1 MARWWL
7 IVVMLVAGSG
17 VLSAQQLS
25 DSYYKENPSWID
37 AELWAQDDN
46 YSILAPRGEFSP
58 YEKYSLY
65 GFSFVDY
72 SYRSGEELSARLG
85 SIELAN
91 PLSQYPDYNILSLLR
106 RVPSAREL
114 RGVRSHTLRGAEGRV
129 EIFDTS
135 PSGLTPSSNLRTQF
149 STRTYLFGAG
159 YSIIGGTPQGLNYSL
174 AVGGRWG
181 RDAHIEGIFG
191 EEEYLWLSGEK
202 VWNDGSDRRQSVQ
215 VALMV
220 APTIRSQR
228 SWNTEEVFTLS
239 GNDLYNSYWGWQEGK
254 VRSSRVRREC
264 LPALYAAWN
273 IDDSYIL
280 SNINISALLRGG
292 RRSRSTL
299 DWEGAPSPM
308 ADYYAYL
315 PSGAKDPEVGLL
327 AGEVWHNGDERYTQ
341 VDWASLYL
349 ANVLSS
355 EGARYALMQEREDL
369 LSGVVDASAAL
380 LGLEGGRVGVTLTGL
395 GSHNYNTPTDL
406 LGATRLL
413 DGYDLYDYS
422 LSHLSWKLYA
432 SLHRSCE
439 WGTFSAGAEFGEEWV
454 DYRGSHTARK
464 AARRDLVVR
473 SRASWSKDMTEH
485 LTMGAVARYDHLA
498 PLWSDAMG
506 SAEGAVSVNPY
517 AEGIDL
523 FGAELWGSLKV
534 GSKATLYGS
543 IYGRTEMG
551 VSSVEHFWNDL
562 ADEYCALMAGGLTRV
577 AAGVELSAEVDIT
590 RTFSLA
596 GHCSVGVAQMAK
608 SGVGDI
614 VTYNE
619 GRMVAEG
626 VVLHTRGIDYSATP
640 TLTSAL
646 TARYTTPRGWLL
658 GAEWA
663 FVAGRRLEPSL
674 LLHSDYILTRNL
686 TPEERSACVAQES
699 LGNAHTLGVF
709 VWRKFGA
716 LSLSLSVRN
725 LLNDTSAYSAGYQPS
740 RLMIVESDTKIS
752 YSPHSA
758 RFQHIYPRW
767 ANLTIGY
774 EF

>member
-7 IVVMLVAGSG
+7 VVVILMAGSG

-46 YSILAPRGEFSP
+46 YSFLEPRGEFSP
-58 YEKYSLY
+58 YEKFSLY

-85 SIELAN
+85 NIEILN
-91 PLSQYPDYNILSLLR
+91 PLSAYPDYNLLTLLR
-106 RVPSAREL
+106 RVPSSREL
-114 RGVRSHTLRGAEGRV
+114 RGVHSHTLRGAEGRV

-135 PSGLTPSSNLRTQF
+135 PSGMSPTSNIKTQF

-159 YSIIGGTPQGLNYSL
+159 YSVIGVTTRGLNYSL

-181 RDAHIEGIFG
+181 RDAHIDGIFS

-202 VWNDGSDRRQSVQ
+202 VWGDQNDRRQSVQ
-215 VALMV
+215 LALMV

-228 SWNTEEVFTLS
+228 SWNTEEIFTLS
-239 GNDLYNSYWGWQEGK
+239 GDDHYNSYWGWQEGK

-280 SNINISALLRGG
+280 SNINISALIRGG

-299 DWEGAPSPM
+299 DWEEAPSPM

-341 VDWASLYL
+341 INWQSLYL
-349 ANVLSS
+349 SNSLSAD
-355 EGARYALMQEREDL
+355 GAHYALMQEREDV

-380 LGLEGGRVGVTLTGL
+380 LGLEGGRVGLTLTAL

-406 LGATRLL
+406 LGADKLI
-413 DGYDLYDYS
+413 DGFDLYDYS
-422 LSHLSWKLYA
+422 LRHLSWKLYC
-432 SLHRSCE
+432 SLHRAHE
-439 WGTFSAGAEFGEEWV
+439 WGTLSAGVEFGEEGLR
-454 DYRGSHTARK
+454 YRGTHTARK
-464 AARRDLVVR
+464 ADRGSLVVR
-473 SRASWSKDMTEH
+473 SRVAWSRDMTER
-485 LTMGAVARYDHLA
+485 LTIGTTVRYDHLA

-506 SAEGAVSVNPY
+506 SAEGALSINPY
-517 AEGIDL
+517 AEGINR
-523 FGAELWGSLKV
+523 FGGELWGSLKI
-534 GSKATLYGS
+534 GSKATIGGS
-543 IYGRTEMG
+543 IYGRAEMG
-551 VSSVEHFWNDL
+551 ASSVEHFWNDL
-562 ADEYCALMAGGLTRV
+562 TDEYCALMAGGLARV
-577 AAGVELSAEVDIT
+577 AVGVELSAEVDIT
-590 RTFSLA
+590 RTISLA
-596 GHCSVGVAQMAK
+596 GHCSVGVAQFAK
-608 SGVGDI
+608 NGVGDI
-614 VTYNE
+614 VTYEE

-626 VVLHTRGIDYSATP
+626 VVLHTRGIGYSATP
-640 TLTSAL
+640 TLASAL
-646 TARYTTPRGWLL
+646 SARYMTPRGWLL

-686 TPEERSACVAQES
+686 TPEEHSTCVAQED
-699 LGNAHTLGVF
+699 LGNAHSLGCF
-709 VWRKFGA
+709 IWRKFGA

-740 RLMIVESDTKIS
+740 RLTIVESNTKIS
-752 YSPHSA
+752 HSPHSA

-767 ANLTIGY
+767 ANITIGY